1 MNCNGKSLTTLLK
14 LEKST
19 FFENWQYHFCGD
31 EVRVVKSSYNLIY
44 LTKSIQ
50 VFKRMWQ
57 VISKLSEIDIL
68 KKCQKPCLGKINN
81 VTTNVSLV
89 N

>member
-14 LEKST
+14 PEKST

-57 VISKLSEIDIL
+57 VISKLIRNRYFEKMS
-68 KKCQKPCLGKINN
+68 KTVPR
-81 VTTNVSLV
+81 
-89 N
+89 